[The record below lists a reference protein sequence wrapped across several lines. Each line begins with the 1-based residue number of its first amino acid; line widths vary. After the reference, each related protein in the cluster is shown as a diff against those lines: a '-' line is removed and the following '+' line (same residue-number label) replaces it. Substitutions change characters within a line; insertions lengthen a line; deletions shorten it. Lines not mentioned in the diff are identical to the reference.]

1 MAQSSPD
8 QHVAVLAFPFG
19 CHPWPLLN
27 LACRLACAAP
37 KVRFSFFNTPKSNLK
52 LFSTSHAE
60 SPQNLTPYVV
70 ADGVP
75 QGHVLTPGNPLEEL
89 DLFLKAAPESFR
101 KGMDMAVAK
110 TGRKISCLLTD
121 AFLVFACEMARDMH
135 IKWVPFWVPAPYYLS
150 AHRYTDLIHDTYSN
164 ACGGGEDG
172 INIDGN
178 SILRKPEAQKSG
190 IEPADKALEFV
201 PGLSKMRFRD
211 LPQEVL
217 LGDSSSSLFSSTL
230 YRIGGVLPQ
239 ATAVIMNSFQEL
251 NPATLTDDL
260 KSKFQDLLYVGF
272 LTLTLPFPPL
282 PPSHSDATGCL
293 PWLDNQKP
301 TSVAYI
307 SFGTVAAVPPDH
319 EFFALAE
326 ALQESHVPFLWS
338 LRDNFKEILPTG
350 FLQRTRTQ
358 GKIVP
363 WAPQTHVL
371 AHRAVGVH
379 VTHCGYNSVF
389 ESIVGEVPMIC
400 RPILGDNMFNARM
413 VEDDWGI
420 GVGVEGGVFTKNGM
434 LKSLKVVLGQGK
446 RMPQETRDTKDFVLK
461 AVLGHEQGKR
471 PMREKIKDIKDRVV
485 KAAGPN
491 GIAFKDFKTLVGV
504 ISK

>member
-1 MAQSSPD
+1 M
-8 QHVAVLAFPFG
+8 LPFW
-19 CHPWPLLN
+19 HS
-27 LACRLACAAP
+27 RLAAIHGLYLTWLAGPCAH
-37 KVRFSFFNTPKSNLK
+37 SGQS
-52 LFSTSHAE
+52 
-60 SPQNLTPYVV
+60 
-70 ADGVP
+70 
-75 QGHVLTPGNPLEEL
+75 LEEL

-178 SILRKPEAQKSG
+178 SILRKPEAQTSG
-190 IEPADKALEFV
+190 IEPTDKALEIV

-251 NPATLTDDL
+251 NPPTLTNDL
-260 KSKFQDLLYVGF
+260 KSKFQDLLRGAGRE
-272 LTLTLPFPPL
+272 
-282 PPSHSDATGCL
+282 SC
-293 PWLDNQKP
+293 
-301 TSVAYI
+301 
-307 SFGTVAAVPPDH
+307 SFSLVSQGQFQRNSTNWVS
-319 EFFALAE
+319 AE
-326 ALQESHVPFLWS
+326 
-338 LRDNFKEILPTG
+338 DT
-350 FLQRTRTQ
+350 TQ

>member
-19 CHPWPLLN
+19 CHPWLLLN
-27 LACRLACAAP
+27 LAGRLACAAP
-37 KVRFSFFNTPKSNLK
+37 KVRFSFFNTPKSNRQ
-52 LFSTSHAE
+52 LFSTSQAT
-60 SPQNLTPYVV
+60 SPQNLKPYDV
-70 ADGVP
+70 ADEVP
-75 QGHVLTPGNPLEEL
+75 EGHVLTPGNPLEEFE
-89 DLFLKAAPESFR
+89 LFLKAARESFR
-101 KGMDMAVAK
+101 KGMDMAVAE

-121 AFLVFACEMARDMH
+121 AFLVFACETARDMH
-135 IKWVPFWVPAPYYLS
+135 IKWVPFWVPAPYCLS
-150 AHRYTDLIHDTYSN
+150 AHIYTDLIRDTYSN
-164 ACGGGEDG
+164 A
-172 INIDGN
+172 
-178 SILRKPEAQKSG
+178 SEAQNSG
-190 IEPADKALEFV
+190 IEPIDKALEIV

-217 LGDSSSSLFSSTL
+217 PGDSSSSLFSSTL

-239 ATAVIMNSFQEL
+239 AAAVIMNSCQEL

-282 PPSHSDATGCL
+282 PHSDATGCL
-293 PWLDNQKP
+293 PWLDEKKT

-307 SFGTVAAVPPDH
+307 SFGTVAAVPPH
-319 EFFALAE
+319 EFVALAE
-326 ALQESHVPFLWS
+326 ALEASGVPFLWS
-338 LRDNFKEILPTG
+338 LRDNFKENLPTG
-350 FLQRTRTQ
+350 FLQRTRKQ

-363 WAPQTHVL
+363 WTPQTHVL

-400 RPILGDNMFNARM
+400 RPILGDNRMNGRM
-413 VEDDWGI
+413 VVDVWGI

-434 LKSLKVVLGQGK
+434 LESLKVVLGQGE
-446 RMPQETRDTKDFVLK
+446 RMPVKARDTRDFVRN
-461 AVLGHEQGKR
+461 AVLGQEQGKR
-471 PMREKIKDIKDRVV
+471 MREKIKDIKDLVV

>member
-19 CHPWPLLN
+19 CHPRPLFN

-37 KVRFSFFNTPKSNLK
+37 TVRFSFFNTPKSSRK
-52 LFSTSHAE
+52 LFSTSQAE
-60 SPQNLTPYVV
+60 SPQNLQHYYV

-75 QGHVLTPGNPLEEL
+75 EGHVLTPGNPLEEL
-89 DLFLKAAPESFR
+89 ELFLKAAPESFR
-101 KGMDMAVAK
+101 KGMDMAVAE

-135 IKWVPFWVPAPYYLS
+135 IKWVPFWVPAPYNLS
-150 AHRYTDLIHDTYSN
+150 AHIYIDLIHDTYSN
-164 ACGGGEDG
+164 ACGGGGGEDG
-172 INIDGN
+172 INFGEN
-178 SILRKPEAQKSG
+178 SILRKPESLKAG
-190 IEPADKALEFV
+190 IKPIDKALDFV
-201 PGLSKMRFRD
+201 PGLSIMRFRD
-211 LPQEVL
+211 LSQEIL
-217 LGDSSSSLFSSTL
+217 LGDSNSSLFSSTL

-272 LTLTLPFPPL
+272 LTLTLPPPPP

-293 PWLDNQKP
+293 PWLDNKKP

-307 SFGTVAAVPPDH
+307 SFGTVAAVPPH
-319 EFFALAE
+319 EFVALAE
-326 ALQESHVPFLWS
+326 ALEASHVPFLWS

-363 WAPQTHVL
+363 WTPQTHVL
-371 AHRAVGVH
+371 AHRAVGVY

-400 RPILGDNMFNARM
+400 RPILGDNMMNGRM
-413 VEDDWGI
+413 VEDVWGI

-434 LKSLKVVLGQGK
+434 LKSLEVVLGQ
-446 RMPQETRDTKDFVLK
+446 
-461 AVLGHEQGKR
+461 EQGKR
-471 PMREKIKDIKDRVV
+471 MREKIRDIKDLVV

-491 GIAFKDFKTLVGV
+491 GIASKDFKSLVEV